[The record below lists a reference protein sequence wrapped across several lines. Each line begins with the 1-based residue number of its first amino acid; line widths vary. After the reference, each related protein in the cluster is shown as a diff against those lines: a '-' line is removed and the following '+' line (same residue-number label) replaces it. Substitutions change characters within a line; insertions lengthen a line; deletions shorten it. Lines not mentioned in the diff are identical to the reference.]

1 MDEEHARLRVGKSE
15 PTESRAGSN
24 LENANFAALD
34 LETTGLDIKGDEII
48 SIAIIP
54 MTGFQIHFGR
64 SFYSLIKPIKFYD
77 RSIKIHGICPG
88 DLKQAPTFVEL
99 CERIL
104 GMLMDRI
111 IVGFNVIFDIAF
123 LKEHFKKIVTHH
135 RKLDFKY
142 VDIKEIEVWILQRTG
157 RTATYSLNFLDLIEN
172 YQIERGSMHNAL
184 SDAYIAARIFQKQL
198 NILSELKIGPHDLSR
213 IGTMRGIF

>member
-15 PTESRAGSN
+15 PTEPTTGSN
-24 LENANFAALD
+24 LENADFAALD
-34 LETTGLDIKGDEII
+34 LETTGLDIKRDEII

-64 SFYSLIKPIKFYD
+64 SFYSLIKPSKFYE
-77 RSIKIHGICPG
+77 RSIRIHGICPG
-88 DLKQAPTFVEL
+88 DLKQAPTLEEL

-123 LKEHFKKIVTHH
+123 LKEHYKKIAAHH
-135 RKLDFKY
+135 RKLDFRY

-157 RTATYSLNFLDLIEN
+157 RPATYSLDFLDLIEK
-172 YQIERGSMHNAL
+172 YQIEGGSRHNAL

-198 NILSELKIGPHDLSR
+198 NILSEFKIGPNNLAR
-213 IGTMRGIF
+213 IGTMRRIF